1 MELKEKK
8 KKTNYK
14 KRRIQYKKG
23 RIQYIPTDLTIEI
36 LSRLPEK
43 SIARFS
49 FVSKLWLSITTDP
62 FFPRPRLVLCFQNYY
77 DLYVSSIPQ
86 HTQNSNRS
94 YSSSLSIDYH
104 HSMKL
109 PVDFIH
115 YPSTESVHGVICFEL
130 KKPIVWNPS
139 TRKFITLP
147 TIPRPCKDWR
157 KITLLLGYDPVEC
170 KHKVVCIPYK
180 RICYVCRIFTLGSA
194 QESWRTI
201 KVNHKHHSGMHAYGR
216 CIEGVIYYIS
226 YNRHQS
232 RGYVVMSF
240 DVGSENFDMIKLP
253 SEFYGDKL
261 IIYKGRLAY
270 FSEIIHREKYRIL
283 WILEDAQQHKWS
295 RQDFFQHFG
304 DIDRS
309 FKLTGFTHAGEF
321 IYVPKRVSR
330 SFNILLCDPVR
341 NSWRR
346 FEFKGLANEV
356 SVHNGVE
363 EDDDDDDDDDD
374 EYRPYELD
382 AFPNHIDSQ
391 MSL

>member
-1 MELKEKK
+1 MEPKEKK
-8 KKTNYK
+8 QRITKYE
-14 KRRIQYKKG
+14 KRTQS
-23 RIQYIPTDLTIEI
+23 IPTDLFIEI

-43 SIARFS
+43 SVARFS
-49 FVSKLWLSITTDP
+49 CVSKLWLSITSHP
-62 FFPRPRLVLCFQNYY
+62 SFPRPRHLLCFQK
-77 DLYVSSIPQ
+77 DDELFVSSIP
-86 HTQNSNRS
+86 HHNQNSNRS
-94 YSSSLSIDYH
+94 YSSSLSFNH
-104 HSMKL
+104 HHMTKL
-109 PVDFIH
+109 PQIFGH
-115 YPSTESVHGVICFEL
+115 PSTESVHGVICFEL

-157 KITLLLGYDPVEC
+157 KITLLLWYDPVEC

-270 FSEIIHREKYRIL
+270 FSEIIHREKYRINHRIL
-283 WILEDAQQHKWS
+283 WI
-295 RQDFFQHFG
+295 FFFFYSTSTLH
-304 DIDRS
+304 
-309 FKLTGFTHAGEF
+309 
-321 IYVPKRVSR
+321 
-330 SFNILLCDPVR
+330 
-341 NSWRR
+341 
-346 FEFKGLANEV
+346 
-356 SVHNGVE
+356 
-363 EDDDDDDDDDD
+363 
-374 EYRPYELD
+374 
-382 AFPNHIDSQ
+382 
-391 MSL
+391 

>member
-1 MELKEKK
+1 M
-8 KKTNYK
+8 
-14 KRRIQYKKG
+14 
-23 RIQYIPTDLTIEI
+23 
-36 LSRLPEK
+36 
-43 SIARFS
+43 
-49 FVSKLWLSITTDP
+49 SKLWLSITTDP
-62 FFPRPRLVLCFQNYY
+62 SFPRPRLVLYFQNYY

-94 YSSSLSIDYH
+94 YSFSLSIGYH
-104 HSMKL
+104 HTMKIPL
-109 PVDFIH
+109 DFIH

-147 TIPRPCKDWR
+147 TIPRPCKDW
-157 KITLLLGYDPVEC
+157 KKTTLLLGYDPVEC

-201 KVNHKHHSGMHAYGR
+201 KVNHKHHSGMYAYGR
-216 CIEGVIYYIS
+216 CIEGVIYYIA

-240 DVGSENFDMIKLP
+240 DVRSEKFDMIKLP
-253 SEFYGDKL
+253 SKFYGDKL

-270 FSEIIHREKYRIL
+270 FSEIIHRTNYRINHRIL
-283 WILEDAQQHKWS
+283 WILEDAQKHRWS

-321 IYVPKRVSR
+321 IYVPKRVSH
-330 SFNILLCDPVR
+330 SFHILLCDPVR
-341 NSWRR
+341 NS
-346 FEFKGLANEV
+346 
-356 SVHNGVE
+356 
-363 EDDDDDDDDDD
+363 
-374 EYRPYELD
+374 
-382 AFPNHIDSQ
+382 
-391 MSL
+391 

>member
-14 KRRIQYKKG
+14 KR

-43 SIARFS
+43 SVARFS
-49 FVSKLWLSITTDP
+49 CVSKLWLSITTDP
-62 FFPRPRLVLCFQNYY
+62 SFPRPRLVLCFQNYY
-77 DLYVSSIPQ
+77 D
-86 HTQNSNRS
+86 
-94 YSSSLSIDYH
+94 
-104 HSMKL
+104 
-109 PVDFIH
+109 
-115 YPSTESVHGVICFEL
+115 STL
-130 KKPIVWNPS
+130 RTPPVWNPS

-147 TIPRPCKDWR
+147 TIPRPCKDW
-157 KITLLLGYDPVEC
+157 KKTTLLLGYDPVEC

-201 KVNHKHHSGMHAYGR
+201 KVNHKHHSGMYAYGR
-216 CIEGVIYYIS
+216 CIEGVIYYIA

-270 FSEIIHREKYRIL
+270 FSEIIHRTNYRINHRIL
-283 WILEDAQQHKWS
+283 WILEDAQKHRWS
-295 RQDFFQHFG
+295 RQDFFQHF
-304 DIDRS
+304 
-309 FKLTGFTHAGEF
+309 
-321 IYVPKRVSR
+321 
-330 SFNILLCDPVR
+330 
-341 NSWRR
+341 
-346 FEFKGLANEV
+346 
-356 SVHNGVE
+356 
-363 EDDDDDDDDDD
+363 
-374 EYRPYELD
+374 
-382 AFPNHIDSQ
+382 
-391 MSL
+391 